1 MGFIWPT
8 ILEGWQRWQ
17 VNPAA
22 SRKDLSH
29 TLPETGS
36 STPSLI
42 IKDVLS
48 TSAEQGCRR
57 SGPTTEQT
65 EAHTLPPYTL
75 PLIIPILPPSQ
86 TGEPMGAMCPQ
97 LESLQKGDLTGLL
110 PAPAV
115 GR

>member
-36 STPSLI
+36 STPSLT

-65 EAHTLPPYTL
+65 EAHTLPPYT
-75 PLIIPILPPSQ
+75 PAPHHPYPPSK
-86 TGEPMGAMCPQ
+86 P
-97 LESLQKGDLTGLL
+97 DLRTYGCNVST
-110 PAPAV
+110 A
-115 GR
+115 